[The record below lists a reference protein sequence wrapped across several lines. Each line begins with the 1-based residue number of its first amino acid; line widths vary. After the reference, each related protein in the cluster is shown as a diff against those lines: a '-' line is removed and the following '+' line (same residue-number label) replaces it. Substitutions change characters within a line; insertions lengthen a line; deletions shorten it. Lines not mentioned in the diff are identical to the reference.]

1 MTPIR
6 TALLLSLLAPAP
18 AAAQAID
25 RIEHTFGVTAMTA
38 MSGNGGLSVGL
49 SERGE
54 ITVLSWPSPSFHD
67 HVDHTT
73 ANGEDAR
80 DLPLF
85 GAEPDRGVFTGIA
98 FDDGS
103 GPTVSWVRDAEW
115 EHEQAYVDD
124 TSAFVRQAARHS
136 DNGISVFEFTGADR
150 DRDVLLR
157 RTTVQRADDS
167 PLERVT
173 LLAYSNLAPQLQR
186 PADLADLPVYPP
198 PEASD
203 DSHDF
208 LAFWDAENS
217 LLVHLA
223 PEEVRRDTTL
233 LTPLLAE
240 AWDEAMWADQG
251 LAQAREFVRE
261 SLGDGVYLAIAPST
275 TPDGVQ
281 VGFQNDRPCSG
292 GSDFAWTPQSAWDDA
307 QDGVLS
313 GSPVAGCH
321 ANAVFAW
328 TLEFGA
334 PGTHVTID
342 VDWFLAAASN
352 HDAAVELAGSARD
365 EGFDRAAERTDAA
378 WDAWVSELATPD
390 NLGAE
395 LVAFSQ
401 RTLIALKQG
410 MDRETGAMVAS
421 IARQPG
427 YSLDWPRD
435 STFFNLALDVAGAFD
450 DVRTHNQFLHD
461 VQNRE
466 PVTLDLGGPAA
477 QVISPP
483 GAWLMNFWADGQPS
497 TASLLN
503 TFEIDEVGLMMWN
516 YVAHA
521 AFAGNDNLRRDEL
534 AAHWGSIERG
544 ANLLAACVADDHP
557 AVGDEPPAGFGSLDW
572 WPVYAAL
579 LEGTAPDADARLA
592 ALASNPASMLPCTAN
607 EDDNPVPSVSVYSTH
622 TTRLGL
628 LAAVEA
634 ARLLCIDTP
643 QTRYWQERAHELA
656 AVALLEYY
664 DADTRTWADGRLDWL
679 LWPYPLSIDDAHA
692 DLFDDADALVDQA
705 LDDLAARLHAEV
717 DDAVSL
723 STAGAAYENK
733 KTLNLAR
740 WWSGANRPAPELWVA
755 NVQHIEALGVD
766 LAVPGTRHVG
776 EVFVSLDDDG
786 DGVADRAEQ
795 RVAVPHLWAATLTYL
810 SAMAVSRPDLFEPLT
825 YGALEPVC
833 ATGEEPV
840 LARGRVECSECESS
854 VVGRSSAPFGLALL
868 ALFLVRRR
876 RD

>member
-6 TALLLSLLAPAP
+6 IVPLLALLVPAT

-25 RIEHTFGVTAMTA
+25 RIEHTFGATAMTA

-73 ANGEDAR
+73 AAGEDAR
-80 DLPLF
+80 ELPRF
-85 GAEPDRGVFTGIA
+85 GAEADRGVFTGIA

-103 GPTVSWVRDAEW
+103 GSTVSWVRDAEW
-115 EHEQAYVDD
+115 EHEQSYLDD
-124 TSAFVRQAARHS
+124 TSAFIRQGARHAT
-136 DNGISVFEFTGADR
+136 NGISVFEVTGADR

-186 PADLADLPVYPP
+186 PADLAELPAYPP
-198 PEASD
+198 PEAAD
-203 DSHDF
+203 DTHDF
-208 LAFWDAENS
+208 LAFWDSENE

-223 PEEVRRDTTL
+223 PEEARRDTTL
-233 LTPLLAE
+233 LGPLMAE
-240 AWDEAMWADQG
+240 TWSADAWADQG
-251 LAQAREFVRE
+251 LDQTREFVRE
-261 SLGDGVYLAIAPST
+261 SAGDGVYLTIAPAT
-275 TPDGVQ
+275 APDAVQ
-281 VGFQNDRPCSG
+281 VGFQSDRPCSG
-292 GSDFAWTPQSAWDDA
+292 GSEWAWTPESAWDDA
-307 QDGVLS
+307 QDGELS

-328 TLEFGA
+328 TIEFGA
-334 PGTHVTID
+334 PGTHVTVD

-352 HDAAVELAGSARD
+352 HDDAVELAAAARD
-365 EGFDRAAERTDAA
+365 DGFDAAAARTDAA
-378 WDAWVSELATPD
+378 WDAWVADLAMPD
-390 NLGAE
+390 NLGDE

-401 RTLIALKQG
+401 RTLIALMQG
-410 MDRETGAMVAS
+410 TDRETGAMVAS

-450 DVRTHNQFLHD
+450 QVRTHNQFLHE

-466 PVTLDLGGPAA
+466 PVSVDLGGPTA
-477 QVISPP
+477 QVVSPP

-497 TASLLN
+497 TASFLN
-503 TFEIDEVGLMMWN
+503 TFEIDEVGLMLWN
-516 YVAHA
+516 YVSHG
-521 AFAGNDNLRRDEL
+521 AFATNSNQRRDAI
-534 AAHWGSIERG
+534 AAHWSSIERA

-557 AVGDEPPAGFGSLDW
+557 AVGEEPPAGFESLDW

-579 LEGTAPDADARLA
+579 LDGTVPDPAARLT
-592 ALASNPASMLPCTAN
+592 ALAADPASMLPCTAN
-607 EDDNPVPSVSVYSTH
+607 EDDNPVPSVSLYSTH

-628 LAAVEA
+628 LAAAEA

-643 QTRYWQERAHELA
+643 QTRYWEERAHELA
-656 AVALLEYY
+656 AVALSEYY
-664 DADTRTWADGRLDWL
+664 DADTRTWDEGRRDWL
-679 LWPYPLSIDDAHA
+679 LWPYPLWIDDAHA
-692 DLFDDADALVDQA
+692 GLFDDADALVEQA
-705 LDDLAARLHAEV
+705 LNDLAATLHAEV

-723 STAGAAYENK
+723 RTEGAAYENK

-740 WWSGANRPAPELWVA
+740 WWSGANRPDPELWVA
-755 NVQHIEALGVD
+755 NVEHIERLGVD

-786 DGVADRAEQ
+786 DGIADRAEQ

-810 SAMAVSRPDLFEPLT
+810 SAMAVSRPDLFEPLA
-825 YGALEPVC
+825 YGALDPVC

-840 LARGRVECSECESS
+840 LSRGRVECAECESS
-854 VVGRSSAPFGLALL
+854 VAGPASAPFGLALL
-868 ALFLVRRR
+868 ALFLFRRR